1 MIKEGYLTKVGG
13 RNKTWKKRWFILQDN
28 LMYYFA
34 TRKDMVS
41 KGCILFSKI
50 NAVEK
55 AGPEVKK
62 KNCFQVVT
70 SERTYLIYS
79 EDERDMKEWMRAI
92 ESLSELHKSRD
103 KWEGRGKYSAVDG
116 YRHDVVTITKK
127 ILQNVIKVTAITKSL
142 AEKAKKDLINEI
154 AAENNTAGALGVRLS
169 GDCLVAAQNAFDK
182 SIQDELKKGVST
194 LRESVGKLAHF
205 GKGTANEAALE
216 QTIKIALEEI
226 DKLINLETPKQTKEI
241 ANAIE
246 SVVMEVG
253 RFLESPDSD
262 SRIEL
267 GKKVGKAAEEF
278 VSTCANVASMISD
291 SQLASAVIA
300 KARELPSLADQMR
313 ESGKNAKMFAGD
325 DAYVSD
331 VVDIKND
338 MDTIFDGVIALIQR
352 AFGENIQVKRF
363 RDTTDMLVVQGFTG
377 NLNSSQRNTVSNN
390 NGSPYTSQQFHHS
403 PYASGVPNN
412 GSPYASQQF
421 NHSPYTSGVP
431 NNGSPYGTPKQPT
444 VLSTPPQQIIPP
456 QPQQIQTMAPS
467 TPTQQQYMPVQ
478 QQPNQPQYQ
487 PQQPQPEPVQ
497 PAPEPVK
504 LYNFGQEDNVANP
517 DMPDLDNIDDIGS
530 LIPQIRI

>member
-1 MIKEGYLTKVGG
+1 
-13 RNKTWKKRWFILQDN
+13 
-28 LMYYFA
+28 
-34 TRKDMVS
+34 
-41 KGCILFSKI
+41 
-50 NAVEK
+50 
-55 AGPEVKK
+55 
-62 KNCFQVVT
+62 
-70 SERTYLIYS
+70 
-79 EDERDMKEWMRAI
+79 
-92 ESLSELHKSRD
+92 
-103 KWEGRGKYSAVDG
+103 
-116 YRHDVVTITKK
+116 
-127 ILQNVIKVTAITKSL
+127 
-142 AEKAKKDLINEI
+142 
-154 AAENNTAGALGVRLS
+154 
-169 GDCLVAAQNAFDK
+169 
-182 SIQDELKKGVST
+182 
-194 LRESVGKLAHF
+194 
-205 GKGTANEAALE
+205 
-216 QTIKIALEEI
+216 
-226 DKLINLETPKQTKEI
+226 
-241 ANAIE
+241 
-246 SVVMEVG
+246 
-253 RFLESPDSD
+253 
-262 SRIEL
+262 
-267 GKKVGKAAEEF
+267 
-278 VSTCANVASMISD
+278 MISD

-377 NLNSSQRNTVSNN
+377 NLNSSQRNTISNN